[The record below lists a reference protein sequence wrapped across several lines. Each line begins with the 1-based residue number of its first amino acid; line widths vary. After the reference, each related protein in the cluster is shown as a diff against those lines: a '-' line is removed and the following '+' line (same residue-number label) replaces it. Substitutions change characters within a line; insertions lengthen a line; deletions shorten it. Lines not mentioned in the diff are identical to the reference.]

1 MDGGQGFET
10 VNTSA
15 EPDYDRYAPYIDD
28 LDLSLSEQRE
38 LMGVVWSIM
47 TAFADMGF
55 GIEPTQL
62 ICGWIEE
69 TRRKV
74 PKTSSDA
81 VKWEGSKT
89 QQTFNRVAHERTGE
103 SDSDESQ

>member
-10 VNTSA
+10 MKTSA
-15 EPDYDRYAPYIDD
+15 EPDYDRYAPYITD
-28 LDLSLSEQRE
+28 LDLSPAEQRE
-38 LMGVVWSIM
+38 LLGVVWSIM

-69 TRRKV
+69 TRR
-74 PKTSSDA
+74 TSANLGEDA
-81 VKWEGSKT
+81 VESGNQT
-89 QQTFNRVAHERTGE
+89 TTQTFRRVAQSNAGKR
-103 SDSDESQ
+103 DA

>member
-10 VNTSA
+10 LKTSA
-15 EPDYDRYAPYIDD
+15 EPDYDRYAPYIAD
-28 LDLSLSEQRE
+28 LDLSPEEQRE
-38 LMGVVWSIM
+38 LLGVVWSIM

-69 TRRKV
+69 TRRRSAQ
-74 PKTSSDA
+74 TNDDA
-81 VKWEGSKT
+81 VEWTGSKT
-89 QQTFNRVAHERTGE
+89 QKTFNRAAHERSGE
-103 SDSDESQ
+103 SDSDESH